1 MIVSP
6 LYTAI
11 LDACVLYPIAIADAL
26 VSMAAE
32 GLFTAKWTVR
42 IEEEWM
48 GALER
53 QRPDLV
59 GKLGVCRDSMREAIQ
74 DWEVPESA
82 WGPLVPSIHLPDPN
96 DAHVLAAAIAC
107 NADYIVTFNLKD
119 FPRDIL
125 NEHGI
130 ILSDPDSFIIEQWDM
145 DPIGAILAF
154 KQMRARRK
162 KPRSGPSEFADILER
177 AGLPMTANKIRM
189 AADLI

>member
-59 GKLGVCRDSMREAIQ
+59 GKLGVRRDSMREAIQ

-130 ILSDPDSFIIEQWDM
+130 ILSDPDSFII
-145 DPIGAILAF
+145 
-154 KQMRARRK
+154 
-162 KPRSGPSEFADILER
+162 
-177 AGLPMTANKIRM
+177 
-189 AADLI
+189 